1 MAFQRKKC
9 ILLRQTLGDIMKWE
23 DILKISAGERNDA
36 ERFADPE
43 DLRMD
48 DSGMRKVILGNRKR
62 LNSLMERP
70 KKIHETLKRGPHR
83 NPLVD
88 DFLMREA
95 KIIMGMNLDFL
106 EKRLKNIEDELNK
119 DSPNMFKVKRMMD
132 SYTKTFKD
140 AYKPLREM
148 LQERAYKLEGRT
160 PRSRK

>member
-1 MAFQRKKC
+1 
-9 ILLRQTLGDIMKWE
+9 MKWE

-70 KKIHETLKRGPHR
+70 KKIHETLRRGRHP

-88 DFLMREA
+88 DFLERE
-95 KIIMGMNLDFL
+95 KEIIMNMNLDFL
-106 EKRLKNIEDELNK
+106 DKRLKNIEEELNK

-132 SYTKTFKD
+132 SYTKTVRD
-140 AYKPLREM
+140 ARKPLREL
-148 LQERAYKLEGRT
+148 LQERAYRLEGKKPIR
-160 PRSRK
+160 RK